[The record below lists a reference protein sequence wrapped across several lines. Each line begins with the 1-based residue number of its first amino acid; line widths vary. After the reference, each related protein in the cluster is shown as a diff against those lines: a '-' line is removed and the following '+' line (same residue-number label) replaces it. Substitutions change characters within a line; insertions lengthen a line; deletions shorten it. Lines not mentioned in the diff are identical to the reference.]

1 MFFVGITD
9 VADTDGSGLQGRKQP
24 ETPDAAEDA
33 GEQPSRAPTGE
44 CSEAVYDALRSGCAG
59 IARRK
64 QLQELEDGRCWAAE
78 PDVGRAAH
86 GIPSR
91 VDRLKCLGNAVV
103 PQQAYPIF
111 KALAEEL
118 QREDLI

>member
-1 MFFVGITD
+1 M
-9 VADTDGSGLQGRKQP
+9 ADTDGPGLQGRRQP

-44 CSEAVYDALRSGCAG
+44 CSEAVYDALRSGYAG
-59 IARRK
+59 DARWGK
-64 QLQELEDGRCWAAE
+64 SQELADGRCWAAE
-78 PDVGRAAH
+78 PDVGRVAH

-111 KALAEEL
+111 RAL
-118 QREDLI
+118 RETIFDGMEDTL